1 MKKTS
6 TIKIG
11 KNIQEIRKS
20 NGYTQEK
27 LAEAIEVS
35 VRHISDIEQ
44 DRAKPSYEILI
55 KICNILNIGINQIF
69 SKYLNKTENKTL
81 EYSIAG
87 FDKLK
92 TKVLKY
98 ILFKKRTEQEVRQKF
113 REDSGEMLDD
123 VIEELKELNYIN
135 DENYIQRAVN
145 EFKNL
150 KNMSIKEI
158 QYKLMTKGLKKDIID
173 NYICNN
179 KEELLEY
186 EIQSAKNIAIKKQ
199 NSLEREEII
208 AYLAKKGYLSE
219 TIKIALEE

>member
-1 MKKTS
+1 MD
-6 TIKIG
+6 
-11 KNIQEIRKS
+11 
-20 NGYTQEK
+20 Y
-27 LAEAIEVS
+27 IE
-35 VRHISDIEQ
+35 E
-44 DRAKPSYEILI
+44 
-55 KICNILNIGINQIF
+55 
-69 SKYLNKTENKTL
+69 
-81 EYSIAG
+81 

-113 REDSGEMLDD
+113 REDSGKMLDD

-158 QYKLMTKGLKKDIID
+158 QYKLMTKGLKKDIIND
-173 NYICNN
+173 YIYKN
-179 KEELLEY
+179 KEELLDY
-186 EIQSAKNIAIKKQ
+186 EIQSAKNIVIKKQ
-199 NSLEREEII
+199 NILEKEDII

>member
-1 MKKTS
+1 MDYV
-6 TIKIG
+6 
-11 KNIQEIRKS
+11 E
-20 NGYTQEK
+20 E
-27 LAEAIEVS
+27 
-35 VRHISDIEQ
+35 
-44 DRAKPSYEILI
+44 
-55 KICNILNIGINQIF
+55 
-69 SKYLNKTENKTL
+69 
-81 EYSIAG
+81 

-179 KEELLEY
+179 KKELLEY

-219 TIKIALEE
+219 TIKITLEE

>member
-1 MKKTS
+1 MFENKKILVLGMARS
-6 TIKIG
+6 
-11 KNIQEIRKS
+11 
-20 NGYTQEK
+20 GY
-27 LAEAIEVS
+27 EA
-35 VRHISDIEQ
+35 
-44 DRAKPSYEILI
+44 AKYLI
-55 KICNILNIGINQIF
+55 KHGNTVILNDGGSEEKQ
-69 SKYLNKTENKTL
+69 
-81 EYSIAG
+81 
-87 FDKLK
+87 
-92 TKVLKY
+92 
-98 ILFKKRTEQEVRQKF
+98 KKEQV
-113 REDSGEMLDD
+113 
-123 VIEELKELNYIN
+123 EELKELNYIN